1 MSTSVLV
8 MGVSGSG
15 KTTVGTQIAKG
26 LGAVFADGDDLHPQA
41 NVMKMSAGIPLTDE
55 DREPWLRRCAD
66 WLGRQRDG
74 GVDAV
79 LACSAL
85 KRYYRD
91 ILREAAPG
99 LRIVY
104 LDGSR
109 ELLASRLSHRPGHFF
124 NPRLL
129 DSQLADLQPPGA
141 DENAVVVP
149 ITLTPDEIV
158 DRAVAQLSRPS

>member
-1 MSTSVLV
+1 

-15 KTTVGTQIAKG
+15 KTTVGTRIAKR

-41 NVMKMSAGIPLTDE
+41 NIMKMSAGIPLTDD

-66 WLGRQRDG
+66 WLAVQQDEGLP
-74 GVDAV
+74 AV

-85 KRYYRD
+85 KRSYRD
-91 ILREAAPG
+91 VLREAAPD

-141 DENAVVVP
+141 AEGAIVIP
-149 ITLTPDEIV
+149 ITLTPDEVI
-158 DRAVAQLSRPS
+158 DRAVTELSARD